1 MILGLVTLLTALC
14 ISGIAAFY
22 SIVGLTAIF
31 AAAYWPIVVMG
42 GVLEMGKVVT
52 TLWLHYNWERA
63 EWKIKSYLVTAVGV
77 LMLITSMGIFGFL
90 SKAHLE
96 QAVPSGDIQAQ
107 VSLFDEKIKTQ
118 RDNID
123 SARKA
128 LVQLDSAVD
137 QTMARTTDDT
147 GATKS
152 ANLRRSQQ
160 RERARLQTDIDGAQK
175 QITILQEQRAPIA
188 SQFRKVE
195 AEVGPI
201 KYIAALIYGDKAD
214 QNMLEA
220 AVRWVII
227 IIVFVFDP
235 LAIVLIL
242 AATTSIDWSKLDR
255 RKNKQEKLEE
265 AKEEARMQSEL
276 EESLAD
282 LKRHEEQKQ
291 TEQDIVEL
299 LENAKELTKA
309 ECAIEFEK
317 VRLADAEYFE
327 SRLQHSLHVT
337 SEELHEKTI
346 DQLHREEEVA
356 EVATIL
362 AKMTDQV
369 NDLTSYINELEEDV
383 STTLYRE
390 GSLQI
395 DLKTMIDEYDVLL
408 DQKQLLDES
417 FKQAQTELQSFD
429 EVIRQMGVLQE
440 LLDKKDIEIG
450 KLKAMVEED
459 HESIKNILLKKEEEL
474 THLQGHIHTTL
485 DAKNTQIE
493 SLKLAVKQEQ
503 TSATERLQ
511 IKDDEIRELQSVLLQ
526 TATVKDEE
534 IAILANKLANKEIA
548 MADALTTLQEPLPAE
563 FNKVLHD
570 NLWELYEETP
580 IELPPDIM
588 DEKDVPEASPMPLP
602 VRRNIEIPNLN
613 AISDNFP
620 LGGNASFGI
629 NFPNNPV
636 KGDLFLRVDYMPSKL
651 FKWSDSRWIEVDKSN
666 TDTFAYDQEY
676 IKLLVQKISSGEY
689 DIDEL
694 SVTEQEQ
701 VAQYLKQNPNT

>member
-1 MILGLVTLLTALC
+1 MVLGLITLLTALC

-42 GVLEMGKVVT
+42 GVLELGKVVT

-63 EWKIKSYLVTAVGV
+63 SWKIKSYLVTAVCV

-118 RDNID
+118 RDNIE

-128 LVQLDSAVD
+128 LTQLDSAVD

-160 RERARLQTDIDGAQK
+160 KERARLQKDIDDAQK
-175 QITILQEQRAPIA
+175 GITALQEERAPIA
-188 SQFRKVE
+188 SKFRKVE

-242 AATTSIDWSKLDR
+242 AATTSIDWSKIDR
-255 RKNKQEKLEE
+255 RKIKQEKL
-265 AKEEARMQSEL
+265 EEARMQSEL
-276 EESLAD
+276 DESIAKLQH
-282 LKRHEEQKQ
+282 HEEHSKSEEDISALI
-291 TEQDIVEL
+291 EQAIEI
-299 LENAKELTKA
+299 TRA
-309 ECAIEFEK
+309 ECAAEAEK
-317 VRLADAEYFE
+317 IRLADAEYFA
-327 SRLQHSLHVT
+327 SRLHHSLQVT
-337 SEELHEKTI
+337 NEELQEKTL
-346 DQLHREEEVA
+346 DQLHREEEIA

-362 AKMTDQV
+362 ANMTDQV
-369 NDLTSYINELEEDV
+369 NELTSTINNMEEEV
-383 STTLYRE
+383 STTLSRE
-390 GSLQI
+390 GTLQS
-395 DLKTMIDEYDVLL
+395 DLQTMIKEYDELLAQKHLL
-408 DQKQLLDES
+408 DTAFEGAKD
-417 FKQAQTELQSFD
+417 ELQSMD
-429 EVIRQMGVLQE
+429 EIVRQMGILQE
-440 LLDKKDIEIG
+440 LLDTKDTEI
-450 KLKAMVEED
+450 
-459 HESIKNILLKKEEEL
+459 SQ
-474 THLQGHIHTTL
+474 LQTHIHDELETKNAEISTL
-485 DAKNTQIE
+485 KT
-493 SLKLAVKQEQ
+493 
-503 TSATERLQ
+503 
-511 IKDDEIRELQSVLLQ
+511 ELQTITDAS
-526 TATVKDEE
+526 TIKDEE
-534 IAILANKLANKEIA
+534 ITILANKLASKDIA
-548 MADALTTLQEPLPAE
+548 MMDALATLQEPLPVE

-580 IELPPDIM
+580 EILPPDQM
-588 DEKDVPEASPMPLP
+588 DEKDVPEAEVSSIPVISVTLP
-602 VRRNIEIPNLN
+602 VKHDVVAPTFT
-613 AISDNFP
+613 AIADNFP
-620 LGGNASFGI
+620 MGGNASFGI
-629 NFPNNPV
+629 AFPTNPA

-651 FKWSDSRWIEVDKSN
+651 FKWSDARWIEIDKSN
-666 TDTFAYDQEY
+666 TETFAYDQEY

-694 SVTEQEQ
+694 SQTEQDQ
-701 VAQYLKQNPNT
+701 VAEYLKQNPTA